1 MNPVVA
7 AFQAVIRFLFAQ
19 RGEES
24 VKQILELAKA
34 NFDGICNALA
44 QKTGQEPEK
53 VMAVLRTALEVEYTT
68 LSAWCEVVETK
79 LKTGAGATIPAFLA
93 STSAPTPTQTQIA
106 PPTADQIANIKALI
120 RAGADADEAFRVI
133 LGRNQDG
140 SEWLPT
146 GRPGE
151 WAEARQLAYGMTLVL
166 SMKEEEPEALKWLHH
181 YHDKTKEA
189 ILHTADEAES
199 VQDWRDRLVRQY
211 SGAIR
216 ARKANETVV
225 ATGAKWGFDI
235 DLHTIATAKGG
246 EAEEENG
253 NTAVP
258 DFLRRS

>member
-1 MNPVVA
+1 MNQIVA
-7 AFQAVIRFLFAQ
+7 FRNIVKYLFTQ
-19 RGEES
+19 GEEAIMQT
-24 VKQILELAKA
+24 VELAK
-34 NFDGICNALA
+34 NQFDVIAAALA
-44 QKTGQEPEK
+44 QKTGQEL
-53 VMAVLRTALEVEYTT
+53 ANATIALRAMVEEVEYTS
-68 LSAWCEVVETK
+68 LSAWCEAVEAK
-79 LKTGAGATIPAFLA
+79 LETGAGATIPAFLA

-106 PPTADQIANIKALI
+106 SPTADQIANVRALV

-235 DLHTIATAKGG
+235 DLHTIATAKEG

>member
-1 MNPVVA
+1 MNQIVA
-7 AFQAVIRFLFAQ
+7 FRNIVKYLFTQ
-19 RGEES
+19 GEEAIMQT
-24 VKQILELAKA
+24 VELAK
-34 NFDGICNALA
+34 NQFDVIAAALA
-44 QKTGQEPEK
+44 QKTGQEL
-53 VMAVLRTALEVEYTT
+53 ANATIALRAMVEEVEYTS
-68 LSAWCEVVETK
+68 LSAWCEAVEAK
-79 LKTGAGATIPAFLA
+79 LETGAGATIPAFLA

-106 PPTADQIANIKALI
+106 PPTANQIDNVRALV

-235 DLHTIATAKGG
+235 DLHTIATAKEG